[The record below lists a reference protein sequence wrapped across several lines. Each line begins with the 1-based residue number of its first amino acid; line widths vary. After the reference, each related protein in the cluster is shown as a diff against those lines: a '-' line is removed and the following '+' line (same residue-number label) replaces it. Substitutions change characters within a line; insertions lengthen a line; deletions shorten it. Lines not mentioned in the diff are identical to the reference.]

1 MADNKKYKSVSV
13 AISNYNKLVE
23 LSKGKITDA
32 NLSISK
38 TLECVVA
45 KAYKEILK
53 KEDNDRS
60 IQS

>member
-1 MADNKKYKSVSV
+1 MADNKKCKSVSV